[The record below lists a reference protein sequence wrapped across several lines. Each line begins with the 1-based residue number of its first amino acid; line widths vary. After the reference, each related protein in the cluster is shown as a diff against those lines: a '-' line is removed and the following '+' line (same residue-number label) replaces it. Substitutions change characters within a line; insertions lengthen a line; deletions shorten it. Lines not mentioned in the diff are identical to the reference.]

1 MDLNNKRKKYVKI
14 GQNTGSEK
22 MFVLLDVVESYLE
35 DDIDELMR
43 EIQTQ
48 SSYSKRRILKKMSF
62 PMTNLKTFQS
72 LKQTFTSLKI
82 DGKIQ
87 RTVKKRVRMAELMS
101 RKQKK
106 NLKDSEK
113 KRERKVKR
121 ED

>member
-1 MDLNNKRKKYVKI
+1 
-14 GQNTGSEK
+14 

-43 EIQTQ
+43 EVQAQ
-48 SSYSKRRILKKMSF
+48 SSYSKRRILKKMTF
-62 PMTNLKTFQS
+62 PMTNLKTFQF

-82 DGKIQ
+82 VRKIQ
-87 RTVKKRVRMAELMS
+87 RTVKKRVRMAELMF

-113 KRERKVKR
+113 KRERKVER

>member
-1 MDLNNKRKKYVKI
+1 
-14 GQNTGSEK
+14 

-72 LKQTFTSLKI
+72 LKQTCTSLKI

-101 RKQKK
+101 RRQKK

-113 KRERKVKR
+113 KKEKGK
-121 ED
+121 